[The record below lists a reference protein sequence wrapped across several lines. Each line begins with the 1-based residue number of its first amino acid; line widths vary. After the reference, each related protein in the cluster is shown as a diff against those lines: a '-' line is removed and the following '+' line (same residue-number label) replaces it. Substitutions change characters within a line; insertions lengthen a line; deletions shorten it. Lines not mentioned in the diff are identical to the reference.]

1 MEKNIQTQEE
11 MKIQEKEYMESLSD
25 FEKEAL
31 ITAKDLLGET
41 YDMFKSNGF
50 FLFFKEKYS

>member
-50 FLFFKEKYS
+50 LQWKKEKYG